1 MKSKVIVISP
11 NPYSRY
17 TLTTLYLL
25 KQMNIQVT
33 AVVSL
38 KLLNVNRIFSEFRRD
53 GVRLLRKVYRKL
65 ILKSSENT
73 VSGDDNIVSFMA
85 ENNMSFISVPKYCN
99 DNNIQ
104 YVTTANLND
113 DKVYKLLDEHQPD
126 CIAFT
131 GGGLLRKGIIERSGK
146 GVINCHMGILP
157 YYRGMD
163 VVQWPIL
170 NRDFDNIG
178 MTTHIID
185 RGVDTGDILEIFK
198 IDSSNYPDL
207 KSLRNAFERLMPQ
220 VLAKSCEGLLN
231 GSIVPKSQSP
241 KDGIQHFV
249 SNKRL
254 APLIDQLL
262 QSQKS

>member
-1 MKSKVIVISP
+1 MKSKVVVISP

-25 KQMNIQVT
+25 KRMDIEVT

-38 KLLNVNRIFSEFRRD
+38 KLLNVKRIFSEFRRD
-53 GVRLLRKVYRKL
+53 GGRLFKKVYRKL
-65 ILKSSENT
+65 ILKGSENT
-73 VSGDDNIVSFMA
+73 VSGSDNIVSFMA
-85 ENNMSFISVPKYCN
+85 ENDMPFIAVPKYCKEH
-99 DNNIQ
+99 NIQ
-104 YVTTANLND
+104 YVTTANLNN
-113 DKVYKLLDEHQPD
+113 DKVHKLLDEHKPD

-131 GGGLLRKGIIERSGK
+131 GGGLLRSGIIERSGK
-146 GVINCHMGILP
+146 GVINCHMGVLP

-170 NRDFDNIG
+170 NKDYGNIG

-185 RGVDTGDILEIFK
+185 EGIDTGDILEVIK
-198 IDSSNYPDL
+198 IDPANYSDL

-220 VLAKSCEGLLN
+220 VLAKSCESLLN
-231 GSIVPKSQSP
+231 GDIVPYPQSQE
-241 KDGIQHFV
+241 DGIQHFV

-254 APLIDQLL
+254 SPLIDQLL
-262 QSQKS
+262 KSQKS

>member
-25 KQMNIQVT
+25 KRMDIQVS
-33 AVVSL
+33 AVISL

-53 GVRLLRKVYRKL
+53 GGRLFKKVYRKL
-65 ILKSSENT
+65 ILKGSENT
-73 VSGDDNIVSFMA
+73 VSGNDNIVSFMS
-85 ENNMSFISVPKYCN
+85 ESDMPFIPVPKYCKE
-99 DNNIQ
+99 NNIQ
-104 YVTTANLND
+104 YVTTANLNN
-113 DKVYKLLDEHQPD
+113 DKVHNLLDEHKPD

-157 YYRGMD
+157 FYRGMD

-170 NRDFDNIG
+170 NKDFDNIG

-185 RGVDTGDILEIFK
+185 RGVDTGDILEVVK
-198 IDSSNYPDL
+198 IDPSNYPDL

-220 VLAKSCEGLLN
+220 VLAKTCEGLLN
-231 GSIVPKSQSP
+231 GDMQPKSQSP
-241 KDGIQHFV
+241 QDGIQHFV
-249 SNKRL
+249 TNKRL
-254 APLIDQLL
+254 SPLIDQLL